1 MSASAV
7 FESMPGVRGCVV
19 ADTSGRVFEETGA
32 GDRGADLASGAAA
45 LLAELGRAGARLGL
59 GSLDVVTTRSPEG
72 AWVVG
77 SHADW
82 AIGVEMDANHPTD
95 AVESELRSAGWSSG
109 LDWEEP
115 PTNEPFRAAE
125 PAFPPE
131 SAERESQ
138 ATIGLAPADA
148 AIDAARDPASEAA
161 SDPARPTLVPP
172 DSSASSVAVPQDRET
187 AAALPADGSEA
198 EDFDQGESPT
208 YPFSESSI
216 PIYVSEPPP
225 EPSGEA
231 PVFTGDLKMFPL
243 VDLLEFLGNARRTG
257 TLACTAD
264 DDRRG
269 TIQLRMGFV
278 IAASVEGGKDLEDV
292 LVLRGV
298 TTERELGAVAMAN
311 GASSGRALGLQLVER
326 EILALKDV
334 RAALEE
340 QIRSVLADIL
350 SWSGGQFAL
359 EPRPVGEL
367 SELER
372 ELEWDSRGLL
382 LEILRQQDE
391 AAAND

>member
-1 MSASAV
+1 MA
-7 FESMPGVRGCVV
+7 GVRGCVV
-19 ADTSGRVFEETGA
+19 SDTSGRVFEETGT
-32 GDRGADLASGAAA
+32 GDRGSDLASGAAA

-59 GSLDVVTTRSPEG
+59 GSLDVVTTRSPERS
-72 AWVVG
+72 WVLG

-109 LDWEEP
+109 LDWEDP
-115 PTNEPFRAAE
+115 TTNEPFRAAE
-125 PAFPPE
+125 PVDPPPSGDPPPGDSLASTDPPASADRLPPLPGGLMPPSDPAS
-131 SAERESQ
+131 SAERESLKTVVPEPGY
-138 ATIGLAPADA
+138 AADA
-148 AIDAARDPASEAA
+148 AARLMAES
-161 SDPARPTLVPP
+161 
-172 DSSASSVAVPQDRET
+172 
-187 AAALPADGSEA
+187 
-198 EDFDQGESPT
+198 EDFDQLESPT

-225 EPSGEA
+225 EPSAEA

-243 VDLLEFLGNARRTG
+243 GDLLEFLGNARRTG
-257 TLACTAD
+257 TLACTAE

-278 IAASVEGGKDLEDV
+278 VAASVDGGKELEDV
-292 LVLRGV
+292 LVLRGA
-298 TTERELGAVAMAN
+298 TTERELGAVAIAN
-311 GASSGRALGLQLVER
+311 GPASGRALGLQLVER
-326 EILALKDV
+326 EILALRDV
-334 RAALEE
+334 RAALEQ
-340 QIRSVLADIL
+340 QIRGVLAEIL
-350 SWSGGQFAL
+350 SWDGGQFAL